1 MKSSEENAGGVH
13 CIPPVFLCCRHRAKE
28 HAGSSRQKQIRLK
41 MHKKAFQT
49 VYKMID
55 WNKRERRL
63 GHSGMVEA
71 GAEKGDPATNAL
83 AAFPRKHRGW
93 IERIQDHPC
102 KERKKL

>member
-1 MKSSEENAGGVH
+1 MHPTGMFVLRAQAKGTCGIVPAKADKIKNA
-13 CIPPVFLCCRHRAKE
+13 
-28 HAGSSRQKQIRLK
+28 Q
-41 MHKKAFQT
+41 KAFQT

-71 GAEKGDPATNAL
+71 GAEKGGPATNAL
-83 AAFPRKHRGW
+83 AAFPRKYRGW